1 VAAFI
6 LVIFV
11 FCSLVLSVWAWRSY
25 GSLSQRESDSPT
37 DGPVVLIMIAT
48 FVLNPLLLE
57 VLAHYTKVSPIERI
71 GAAAGA
77 SVLFQNVGFLVL
89 NGARKKA

>member
-1 VAAFI
+1 VAALV

-11 FCSLVLSVWAWRSY
+11 FCSLVVSVWAWRSY

-37 DGPVVLIMIAT
+37 DGPVALIMIVT

-57 VLAHYTKVSPIERI
+57 VLAYHTKFSPIGRI
-71 GAAAGA
+71 GVAAGA
-77 SVLFQNVGFLVL
+77 SVLFQNVAFL
-89 NGARKKA
+89 